1 MKVEDVAETIILFN
15 NSTYRY
21 NHYSSTLDSIY
32 STLEEIAV
40 LTNNLTDKVTIITGA
55 SSGIGKACANL
66 LANQDGKVVLVD
78 INSEKL
84 NDTVA
89 EIQNNIE
96 NSDNIFSLE
105 LNVCNEA
112 AMQEMAS
119 QTLTKFGRIDC
130 LIASAGI
137 LRIGQTLRTVID
149 TSLSEWETILQTNL
163 TGTFLS
169 NQAVLPAMMAQKQGD
184 IVNISS
190 VSGLQGRAFDA
201 AYCASKFGII
211 GFSESLAEEVSAYG
225 IRVQTIL
232 PDAVDTP
239 LWDQNGPQS
248 MRASAALPPERVAQL
263 ILHLITLP
271 RDAFMLNT
279 VIAPFKGRKKRS
291 KDKNN

>member
-1 MKVEDVAETIILFN
+1 MNK
-15 NSTYRY
+15 
-21 NHYSSTLDSIY
+21 
-32 STLEEIAV
+32 
-40 LTNNLTDKVTIITGA
+40 NLTDKVTIITGA

-66 LANQDGKVVLVD
+66 LVNQGGKVVLVD
-78 INSEKL
+78 INRVRLNETSE
-84 NDTVA
+84 
-89 EIQNNIE
+89 EIQKNVDNPA
-96 NSDNIFSLE
+96 NIFSLE
-105 LNVCNEA
+105 LNVCKEA
-112 AMQEMAS
+112 DMQEMAK
-119 QTLTKFGRIDC
+119 QTLAKFGRIDC

-137 LRIGQTLRTVID
+137 LRIGNNLRTVTD
-149 TSLSEWETILQTNL
+149 TPLSEWEAIVQTNL

-169 NQAVLPAMMAQKQGD
+169 NQAVLPAMSAQKEGD

-190 VSGLQGRAFDA
+190 VSGRQGRAFDA

-248 MRASAALPPERVAQL
+248 MRATVALPPERVAQL

-279 VIAPFKGRKKRS
+279 VIAPFKGRKKRT
-291 KDKNN
+291 KDKNS

>member
-1 MKVEDVAETIILFN
+1 M
-15 NSTYRY
+15 
-21 NHYSSTLDSIY
+21 
-32 STLEEIAV
+32 
-40 LTNNLTDKVTIITGA
+40 TNNLTDKVTIITGA

-66 LANQDGKVVLVD
+66 LASQDGKVVLVD
-78 INSEKL
+78 INPEKL

-89 EIQNNIE
+89 ELQKSI
-96 NSDNIFSLE
+96 DPANIFSLE
-105 LNVCNEA
+105 LNVCHEA
-112 AMQEMAS
+112 DMQEMAN
-119 QTLTKFGRIDC
+119 QTLAKFGRIDC

-137 LRIGQTLRTVID
+137 LRIGNTLRTVID
-149 TSLSEWETILQTNL
+149 TPLTEWETILQTNL

-169 NQAVLPAMMAQKQGD
+169 NQAVLPTMIAQKRGD

-190 VSGLQGRAFDA
+190 VSGRQGRAFDA

-248 MRASAALPPERVAQL
+248 MRATLALPPERVAQL

-279 VIAPFKGRKKRS
+279 AIAPFKGRKKRS

>member
-1 MKVEDVAETIILFN
+1 MQ
-15 NSTYRY
+15 
-21 NHYSSTLDSIY
+21 NHLI
-32 STLEEIAV
+32 
-40 LTNNLTDKVTIITGA
+40 DKVTIITGA

-66 LANQDGKVVLVD
+66 LASQDCKVVLVD
-78 INSEKL
+78 INQEKL
-84 NDTVA
+84 NETVE
-89 EIQNNIE
+89 EIQTNID
-96 NSDNIFSLE
+96 NPDNIFGLKLS
-105 LNVCNEA
+105 VCHEA
-112 AMQEMAS
+112 DMQEMADR
-119 QTLTKFGRIDC
+119 TLAKFGRIDC

-137 LRIGQTLRTVID
+137 LRIGNALKTVMD
-149 TSLSEWETILQTNL
+149 TTLSEWEAILQTNL

-169 NQAVLPAMMAQKQGD
+169 NQAVLSAMIAQKRGD

-190 VSGLQGRAFDA
+190 VSGRQGRAFDA

-248 MRASAALPPERVAQL
+248 MRASVALPPERVAQL

-279 VIAPFKGRKKRS
+279 VIAPFKGRKKRTKEQS
-291 KDKNN
+291 

>member
-1 MKVEDVAETIILFN
+1 LN
-15 NSTYRY
+15 
-21 NHYSSTLDSIY
+21 
-32 STLEEIAV
+32 
-40 LTNNLTDKVTIITGA
+40 NNLTDKVTIITGA

-66 LANQDGKVVLVD
+66 LASQDGKVVLVD
-78 INSEKL
+78 INQEKL

-89 EIQNNIE
+89 ELQKSIE
-96 NSDNIFSLE
+96 NPANILSLE
-105 LNVCNEA
+105 LSVCREA
-112 AMQEMAS
+112 DMQEMAQ
-119 QTLTKFGRIDC
+119 QTLAKFGRIDC

-137 LRIGQTLRTVID
+137 LRIGNTLKTVID
-149 TSLSEWETILQTNL
+149 TPLAEWEKLLQTNL

-169 NQAVLPAMMAQKQGD
+169 NQAVLPAMIAQKQGD

-190 VSGLQGRAFDA
+190 VSGRQGRAFDA

-248 MRASAALPPERVAQL
+248 MRATAALPPERVAQL

-279 VIAPFKGRKKRS
+279 TIAPFKGRKKRI
-291 KDKNN
+291 KDKSS

>member
-1 MKVEDVAETIILFN
+1 MSK
-15 NSTYRY
+15 
-21 NHYSSTLDSIY
+21 
-32 STLEEIAV
+32 
-40 LTNNLTDKVTIITGA
+40 NLTDKVTIITGA

-66 LANQDGKVVLVD
+66 LVSQGGKVVLVD
-78 INSEKL
+78 INRVRLNETSE
-84 NDTVA
+84 
-89 EIQNNIE
+89 EIQKNTDNLA
-96 NSDNIFSLE
+96 NIFSLE
-105 LNVCNEA
+105 LNVCKEA
-112 AMQEMAS
+112 DMQEMADR
-119 QTLTKFGRIDC
+119 TLAKFGRIDC
-130 LIASAGI
+130 LVASAGI
-137 LRIGQTLRTVID
+137 LRVGNNLRTVTD
-149 TSLSEWETILQTNL
+149 TPLSEWEAIVQTNL

-169 NQAVLPAMMAQKQGD
+169 NQAVLPAMTAQKEGD

-190 VSGLQGRAFDA
+190 VSGRQGRALDA

-248 MRASAALPPERVAQL
+248 MRANAALPPERVAQL

-279 VIAPFKGRKKRS
+279 VIAPFKGRKKRT
-291 KDKNN
+291 KDKNG

>member
-1 MKVEDVAETIILFN
+1 M
-15 NSTYRY
+15 NS
-21 NHYSSTLDSIY
+21 
-32 STLEEIAV
+32 
-40 LTNNLTDKVTIITGA
+40 NLTDKVTIITGG

-66 LANQDGKVVLVD
+66 LASQDCKVVLVD
-78 INSEKL
+78 INQEKL
-84 NDTVA
+84 KGTI
-89 EIQNNIE
+89 EELQKNID
-96 NSDNIFSLE
+96 NPANIFSLE

-112 AMQEMAS
+112 DMQEMAN
-119 QTLTKFGRIDC
+119 QTLAKFGRIDC

-137 LRIGQTLRTVID
+137 LRIGNNLKTVID
-149 TSLSEWETILQTNL
+149 TPLSEWEAILQTNL

-169 NQAVLPAMMAQKQGD
+169 NQAVLSAMIAQKQGD

-190 VSGLQGRAFDA
+190 VSGRQGRAFDA

-248 MRASAALPPERVAQL
+248 MRATAALPPERVAQL

-279 VIAPFKGRKKRS
+279 VIAPFKGRKKRTKEKS
-291 KDKNN
+291 